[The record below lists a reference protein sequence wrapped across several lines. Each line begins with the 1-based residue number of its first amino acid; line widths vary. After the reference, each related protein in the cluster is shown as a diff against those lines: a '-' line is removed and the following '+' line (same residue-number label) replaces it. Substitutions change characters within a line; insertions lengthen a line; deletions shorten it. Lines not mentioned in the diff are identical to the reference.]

1 MKNYRII
8 EGSEA
13 IAPACIAKILSGRLL
28 PRGGSAIWRLGNE
41 LKPSDLYCYLYA
53 KFGPPNGLQN
63 FFRSDDSDNL
73 IHWDWTLASE
83 HGLVMILGLNLR
95 SEVHLIGEWTIK
107 GNYSLEGFVEEIKS
121 DLASHGKEMSRIR
134 KEVLED
140 WEMFVNPFKNL
151 RESIDSLKGE
161 LDLLALDPKQ
171 ENLPDPKSPD
181 EFQAYNEKFAS
192 LVARYDLGTGLSM
205 ALRFMVPVLA
215 ESFINLLI
223 FVLCR
228 PDIKNN
234 SRLYD
239 NFVRSNIDVKIQS
252 LHINCIGFTSEVNWS
267 SPECAKYNSIVNER
281 NDLLHGNFAVG
292 KLKFNE
298 VFFNGKVPVFK
309 EYRSMWAQSVG
320 VSIEHS
326 GVHKVSQDISVV
338 EGFIE
343 YVLSCIEPKI
353 REQVEIFMAKRD
365 LGWNK
370 ANNRLGVLFPDNV
383 VDFGVSVVPEDKGTN
398 DDSPAE

>member
-1 MKNYRII
+1 LNTGKIL

-13 IAPACIAKILSGRLL
+13 LAPACIARIISGGQL
-28 PRGGSAIWRLGNE
+28 PTGGGAIWRLGNE

-53 KFGPPNGLQN
+53 RFGPPNGLQN
-63 FFRSDDSDNL
+63 LFRSDDSDNL
-73 IHWDWTLASE
+73 IHWDWTLANE

-95 SEVHLIGEWTIK
+95 SEVHLLGEWTLK
-107 GNYSLEGFVEEIKS
+107 GNYSLRGFVEEVKS

-151 RESIDSLKGE
+151 RESIDSLKNE
-161 LDLLALDPKQ
+161 LDSLTLNPDQ
-171 ENLPDPKSPD
+171 EELPDPTSVD
-181 EFQAYNEKFAS
+181 EFQAYREKFGS
-192 LVARYDLGTGLSM
+192 LVARYDRGVGLSM

-223 FVLCR
+223 FVLSR
-228 PDIKNN
+228 PDIKSNP
-234 SRLYD
+234 RLYE

-252 LHINCIGFTSEVNWS
+252 LHINCIGFVSALDWS
-267 SPECAKYNSIVNER
+267 SPECAQYNSIVNER

-320 VSIEHS
+320 VSIEAS

-338 EGFIE
+338 GAFID
-343 YVLSCIEPKI
+343 YVLSHLEPVV
-353 REQVEIFMAKRD
+353 REQVIIFMEKRD
-365 LGWNK
+365 LGRNK
-370 ANNRLGVLFPDNV
+370 ANSRLGVLFPDTV
-383 VDFGVSVVPEDKGTN
+383 ADFGVSVAPAHTEQN
-398 DDSPAE
+398 NDSPAE